1 MQFSRRKH
9 TFRRRGAEVDSLV
22 VISSFSL
29 ILLLTTAGLFH
40 PVEFISGLIIIIII
54 ITGQGDL
61 RLAPTSPVQTKI
73 QLK

>member
-1 MQFSRRKH
+1 MQFSRRRH

-54 ITGQGDL
+54 TGQGDL